1 MSTDDLQEQAAQ
13 KLLSGRDRIKAK
25 AHGLTPVQAARRHY
39 GDNALEAVEVAL
51 KDDRVAVTDDLLASV
66 REDATAATA
75 DVDADRDSDGSG
87 NSSAEILNAA
97 DYVTRRKK
105 RRERVEASRNSQSDS
120 APDPNDIALAA
131 MDGDD
136 RVEANK
142 RGQDPAEYV
151 QSEYG
156 LDPAGFDGGDTL
168 NAAIMDQ
175 QSGGQNDDV
184 NDDTP

>member
-1 MSTDDLQEQAAQ
+1 MSTDDPREQAAQ
-13 KLLSGRDRIKAK
+13 KLLTGRDRIKAK
-25 AHGLTPVQAARRHY
+25 AHGRTAVQAARRRY

-66 REDATAATA
+66 REDATAATD

-97 DYVTRRKK
+97 DFVSRKEKRRK
-105 RRERVEASRNSQSDS
+105 RVEASRQSRKNRVTD
-120 APDPNDIALAA
+120 PDEIALAA

-136 RVEANK
+136 RVEAK
-142 RGQDPAEYV
+142 ERGQDPADYI

-175 QSGGQNDDV
+175 QSADQNDDTH
-184 NDDTP
+184 TP